1 MVRLRSLLSTV
12 IGANLIIV
20 KVGKKPHKILYNGTL
35 CFDDYKRLTRGKIK
49 WVDFEVTHLESIGN
63 TLHVEVKED
72 TWK

>member
-12 IGANLIIV
+12 IGINLIIV

-49 WVDFEVTHLESIGN
+49 
-63 TLHVEVKED
+63 
-72 TWK
+72 

>member
-1 MVRLRSLLSTV
+1 MVKLRSLLSTV
-12 IGANLIIV
+12 IGINLIIV
-20 KVGKKPHKILYNGTL
+20 KVGKKPHKILYCGTL

-49 WVDFEVTHLESIGN
+49 WVDFEVTHLSTIGN